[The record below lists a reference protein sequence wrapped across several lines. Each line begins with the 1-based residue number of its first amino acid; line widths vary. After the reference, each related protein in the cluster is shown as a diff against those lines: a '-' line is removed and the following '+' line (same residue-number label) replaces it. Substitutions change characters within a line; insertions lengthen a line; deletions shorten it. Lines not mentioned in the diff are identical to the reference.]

1 MLEGS
6 KRRSDAPMTK
16 EIPLTQGKVALVD
29 DGDFDEVS
37 KYKWCALKSG
47 NTWYAYRNTRS
58 LGKRSAICMHRAINK
73 TPLNFDT
80 DHKNGNGLDN
90 RKCNLRSVTHRQ
102 NLQNQKNRKG
112 KSSVFPGVC
121 FCDGKWEA
129 QITTNG
135 SSKFI
140 GYFSSEGIAFHFYRS
155 ELDRLGE
162 HLIGTINKK
171 S

>member
-1 MLEGS
+1 
-6 KRRSDAPMTK
+6 MTK
-16 EIPLTQGKVALVD
+16 EIPLTQGKTALID
-29 DGDFDEVS
+29 DEDFDEVA
-37 KYKWCALKSG
+37 KYKWCARKSG
-47 NTWYAYRNTRS
+47 NTWYAYRDIYS
-58 LGKRSAICMHRAINK
+58 SGKRTAIGMHRAINK
-73 TPLNFDT
+73 TPRNFDT

-121 FCDGKWEA
+121 FRDGKWA
-129 QITTNG
+129 AHITIDG
-135 SSKFI
+135 SLKFL
-140 GYFSSEGIAFHFYRS
+140 GHFPSEGIAFHFYRS

-162 HLIGTINKK
+162 PLIGTNNKK